1 VTLFEGQGDGPAVCR
16 LVLAYDGTGFR
27 GFAIQPEQRT
37 VEGVLGKAIN
47 QVLHGE
53 VGITCA
59 GRTDAGVHAW
69 GQVVSFDATPGLDPD
84 RLAQSLNGMLGPEIV
99 VRDAA
104 LVAPGFSARRSARWR
119 RYRYTIVNGP
129 VPDPFHARYAW
140 WVPAPLDI
148 KVLRMAADPF
158 VGERDF
164 SSFCRTPTTGSTS
177 LRRRVFESE
186 WTDLGDGHLRYE
198 VRATSFCWQMI
209 RSMVGT
215 MVDVGVGKLRP
226 GDIMGILRQRERS
239 AAGEPAPARGLCLWD
254 VGYEDPR
261 QKDPASRS
269 R

>member
-1 VTLFEGQGDGPAVCR
+1 VTLFEAQGEGPAVCR
-16 LVLAYDGTGFR
+16 LVVAYDGTGFR
-27 GFAIQPEQRT
+27 GFAIQPDQRT

-53 VGITCA
+53 VGLTCA

-69 GQVVSFDATPGLDPD
+69 GQVISFDASPGLEPD
-84 RLAQSLNGMLGPEIV
+84 RLARSLNGMLGPEIV

-104 LVAPGFSARRSARWR
+104 LVAPGFSARRSAQWR
-119 RYRYTIVNGP
+119 SYRYTIVNQP
-129 VPDPFHARYAW
+129 APDPFHARYAW

-164 SSFCRTPTTGSTS
+164 SSFCRTPTLGSKS
-177 LRRRVFESE
+177 LVRRVFESE
-186 WTDLGDGHLRYE
+186 WTVLDDGRLRYD

-215 MVDVGVGKLRP
+215 MVEVGVGKRRP
-226 GDIMGILRQRERS
+226 GDIMGILRRRER
-239 AAGEPAPARGLCLWD
+239 AAAAEPAPPHGLCLWD
-254 VGYEDPR
+254 VGYP
-261 QKDPASRS
+261 
-269 R
+269 